1 MERGFEEP
9 CICSRHRSV
18 NKLSDHGR
26 CVQYPESPLNQ
37 HPWWGVASCSRVYV
51 LCMSIPLCVGNIMS
65 TGGETEDLN
74 SHPNAA
80 PLCPFSAPLAYRFH
94 PPLWTLYCS
103 LPVGNPIPPSLE
115 PNSSHLDNFC
125 PRFSISLLNST
136 LADWWV
142 ALNSGEKDTF
152 PLLMPGFINI
162 TLGKS
167 PTLPLDVH
175 TDENNVRTT

>member
-115 PNSSHLDNFC
+115 LNSSHLDNFC

-142 ALNSGEKDTF
+142 ALNSGEKATF
-152 PLLMPGFINI
+152 PQLMPGFINI